1 MQSNKSQIIKKK
13 IKKYENKYK
22 MFHDVIPYTPKL
34 SGNLVFEAINKL
46 VAHIDSE
53 GFVPKYVVAADYL
66 TTLYQLL
73 HLRDKYEGP

>member
-1 MQSNKSQIIKKK
+1 
-13 IKKYENKYK
+13 